1 MRFSIFKGF
10 FLVIAIIFSGF
21 TNAQVLKHY
30 SSEAELDHPPC
41 YDTIRI
47 LGMFKTIQDVGRML
61 PTWVPVRG
69 NDTVVVME
77 GKIATGNDKFE
88 EGMGPHLGYVD
99 LSLFHYTHDF
109 CFNIVPDLAY
119 QNLLCYQIFGAGES
133 NPFELEAEERE
144 KAEKRSD
151 TVCQSSLHV
160 EWETG
165 LAAANKGNPCTAANM
180 RGQSAGFSTSGHQR
194 GDIIWNWPTA
204 GDWVHV
210 EGLWIW
216 DRGHPPAEAEIH
228 PMRFMGTKRGLI
240 SKITVDGSAKF
251 ATRVDIYASGDGGAF
266 NNNRPNQPGF
276 VHPVKMATKNYSFTV
291 SNSLPRPSAN
301 AALKYQIITK
311 KGNTYTG
318 DVVCTLANDSSYTI
332 SIPWKD
338 NNIADTAVLA
348 TTVYLYWDEGIGTS
362 QGVVSEIKISV
373 KKLKILHTRDF
384 LNRGEFRVFMDIGG
398 NWMFLNE
405 LYGTANNIL
414 TRGMGKT
421 SKRNFNINKD
431 FTVYVL
437 KQDSF
442 RVYVTGWEA
451 DGIEGSFGHLVN
463 PHSVCDPA
471 VKKIINKEIVS
482 ISKVAMHG
490 CLDDNFGE
498 GYNYHKA
505 QTNNTPTSQIVLP
518 NKGRNEDLC
527 PCAKYRLEKSFKL
540 FYTIEKVN

>member
-1 MRFSIFKGF
+1 MPFSIIKGF
-10 FLVIAIIFSGF
+10 FVVIAITFSCVAHG
-21 TNAQVLKHY
+21 QIIKHY
-30 SSEAELDHPPC
+30 SSEAEVGHPPC

-47 LGMFKTIQDVGRML
+47 LGVFKTVQDVGRML

-69 NDTVVVME
+69 HDTVVVME
-77 GKIATGNDKFE
+77 GKIATGNEKYE

-109 CFNIVPDLAY
+109 CFNINPDKGFENILG
-119 QNLLCYQIFGAGES
+119 YQILGAGES
-133 NPFELEAEERE
+133 NPFELDKEERE
-144 KAEKRSD
+144 KNAKKHD
-151 TVCQSSLHV
+151 TVRQESLHV

-165 LAAANKGNPCTAANM
+165 LAAANKGNPCTAANLK
-180 RGQSAGFSTSGHQR
+180 GESAGFSTTGHQR
-194 GDIIWNWPTA
+194 GDIIWNWPTV

-228 PMRFMGTKRGLI
+228 PMRFIGTKRGLI
-240 SKITVDGSAKF
+240 SKITIDGGEKF

-276 VHPVKMATKNYSFTV
+276 VHPVKMGVKNYSFTV

-301 AALKYQIITK
+301 AELKYQIITQ
-311 KGNTYTG
+311 KGNTYNG
-318 DVVCTLANDSSYTI
+318 DVICTLANDSSYTI
-332 SIPWKD
+332 TIPWKD

-348 TTVYLYWDEGIGTS
+348 KTVYLYWNEGIGTAA
-362 QGVVSEIKISV
+362 GAVSTIKVSV
-373 KKLKILHTRDF
+373 KKLKILHTRDL
-384 LNRGEFRVFMDIGG
+384 LNRGEFRVFMDVGG
-398 NWMFLNE
+398 NWVFLNE

-421 SKRNFNINKD
+421 SKRNFKINKD
-431 FTVYVL
+431 FAVYVL

-451 DGIEGSFGHLVN
+451 DGIERSFGHIIDPNSACN
-463 PHSVCDPA
+463 PKI
-471 VKKIINKEIVS
+471 KKVINKEIVS
-482 ISKVAMHG
+482 VSNVGLHG

-498 GYNYHKA
+498 GYNYHTA
-505 QTNNTPTSQIVLP
+505 QAPAKNEQIVLP

-527 PCAKYRLEKSFKL
+527 PCAKYKLEKSFKL
-540 FYTIEKVN
+540 IYTIEKVN